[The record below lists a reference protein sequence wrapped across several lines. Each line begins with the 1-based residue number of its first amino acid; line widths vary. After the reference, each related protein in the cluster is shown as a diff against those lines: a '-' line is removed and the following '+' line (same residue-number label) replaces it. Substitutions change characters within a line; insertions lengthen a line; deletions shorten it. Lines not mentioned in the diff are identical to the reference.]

1 LTTDD
6 SMNGLEVRL
15 KGSLC
20 YQELFECSTVNR
32 GNLLPTSIEI
42 A

>member
-1 LTTDD
+1 
-6 SMNGLEVRL
+6 MNGLEVRL

-20 YQELFECSTVNR
+20 YQELFECSTVYR
-32 GNLLPTSIEI
+32 GNLLPASNVD